1 MDIELFKSLLAKIA
15 PGNQCEMG
23 KQYLE
28 ATIEATHLHALCKE
42 LKNNTLTK
50 MDFLFCL
57 TGIDTDGK
65 LGVLY
70 HLQSTE
76 LRHCFVI
83 RVLLDDR
90 INPTIDSVSDLWKTA
105 EYHEREVFDL
115 FGIRFANHPDLRR
128 IFLDDDFA
136 GYPMRKDYSDE
147 INLIER

>member
-1 MDIELFKSLLAKIA
+1 M
-15 PGNQCEMG
+15 
-23 KQYLE
+23 
-28 ATIEATHLHALCKE
+28 
-42 LKNNTLTK
+42 K
-50 MDFLFCL
+50 MDYLFCL
-57 TGIDTDGK
+57 TGIDTQGK

-70 HLQSTE
+70 HLESTE
-76 LRHCFVI
+76 LKHCFVI

-90 INPTIDSVSDLWKTA
+90 INPTIDTVSDLWKTA